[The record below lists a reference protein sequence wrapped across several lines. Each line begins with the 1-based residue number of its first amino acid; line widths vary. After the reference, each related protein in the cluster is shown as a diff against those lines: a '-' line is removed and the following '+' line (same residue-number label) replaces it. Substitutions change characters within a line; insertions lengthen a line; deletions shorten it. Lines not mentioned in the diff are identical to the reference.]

1 MEEFWRNLD
10 VLFSSPVNTN
20 TQTAFIITLKMACG
34 YGCKNLEMKF
44 CNSEENIIN
53 QSQPQNVEKDTNVKF
68 LDELENFINSICVK
82 CFNQITEE
90 GYITYLNKLIAYF
103 EGDDAFENLFKLL
116 NTKIN
121 FFNFYNKVLRS
132 WLLEQ
137 RQYTENAME
146 LMFNLMKYMN
156 RSERNEILES
166 LTEVRINSFTYF

>member
-1 MEEFWRNLD
+1 M
-10 VLFSSPVNTN
+10 
-20 TQTAFIITLKMACG
+20 
-34 YGCKNLEMKF
+34 
-44 CNSEENIIN
+44 
-53 QSQPQNVEKDTNVKF
+53 
-68 LDELENFINSICVK
+68 K